1 MKSKTPLLKYLN
13 HLKKQM
19 RKMLGMVKYRMF
31 PFSLKT
37 RELGEINSLFIQT
50 SSKNYNPLART
61 ILNTKEQLQLKT
73 TMRTQQITI
82 TFPKRNLFKR
92 TIEQ

>member
-1 MKSKTPLLKYLN
+1 MKSKTPLLKHLN

-19 RKMLGMVKYRMF
+19 RKMLNGKDRMF

-37 RELGEINSLFIQT
+37 RELGETIQYLTKT

-61 ILNTKEQLQLKT
+61 I
-73 TMRTQQITI
+73 
-82 TFPKRNLFKR
+82 
-92 TIEQ
+92 